1 MYTIQVALRSIQ
13 YLTFLYS
20 IRLRYVKR
28 VAMKMDVFM
37 RVIARKE
44 SPFKRLLRS
53 LYMYMLS
60 FITWQ

>member
-1 MYTIQVALRSIQ
+1 MYTIQVALKSIQ
-13 YLTFLYS
+13 YLTFLNS

-44 SPFKRLLRS
+44 SPFKD
-53 LYMYMLS
+53 Y
-60 FITWQ
+60 